1 MSVKCSACNSY
12 TVFTIVKDQKRNDFI
27 HYVLFHYLA
36 DWSFFRILAKYWNSP
51 KKSPILFLVSFHR
64 TIIWSLFLNCIYV
77 KWVPDNLSKKNKK
90 KERHSRWCTFN
101 YLLKET
107 LELRTN
113 EIATKEHTWRRSWHW
128 TSGGQIHVLKFKRRR
143 TGHVP
148 DATPHRG
155 AHTTLQVQQLWL
167 CLSQSTIHF
176 IKPFLD
182 CVFTT
187 KHYFSILKTF

>member
-64 TIIWSLFLNCIYV
+64 TIIWSLFLNFIYV

-90 KERHSRWCTFN
+90 RS
-101 YLLKET
+101 
-107 LELRTN
+107 
-113 EIATKEHTWRRSWHW
+113 ATAA
-128 TSGGQIHVLKFKRRR
+128 
-143 TGHVP
+143 
-148 DATPHRG
+148 DA
-155 AHTTLQVQQLWL
+155 L
-167 CLSQSTIHF
+167 STIYW
-176 IKPFLD
+176 K
-182 CVFTT
+182 
-187 KHYFSILKTF
+187 KHLNSEQMRSLPKSIHGEEADTEHQADKFMSWSSKEDEQAMSLMPRPIEAHIQHYRSSSCGSVCRKVQYTL